1 MSCIVVATIL
11 SGFVARATIYV
22 GDRVKN
28 YQHKTIAE
36 DTTGSG
42 QKPQL
47 IIHDTLRATYKYTDA
62 LKQATIH
69 KDTAAARKLYE
80 QALEIDST
88 YAPAHYQLALQRIK
102 QMGHEAE
109 ALQHAHKAYHTDTM
123 SRWYTDIYARA
134 LVINNRYDEALPIYK
149 RLLRMDGNN
158 PDHYRI
164 LAVVYQQRKQPYS
177 AISLLDSA
185 DMRFGKIPY
194 LSNMKRHLLIST
206 GQLERAIDEA
216 QQSVEAAPY
225 EQENMIALGETYAAA
240 KRDSLARITFEKAVA
255 MDSTNAAAIGA
266 YADFCSQLRDTK
278 GYLAAL
284 QRLYRL
290 EEFPLERKITLFKQ
304 LTADRK
310 LYSNNY
316 FTFRAMATA
325 IALSHPNDKRVVDLY
340 TDHLLAGG
348 EVEAALQHFKLHLK
362 DEPTQMDYYM
372 AVIDIED
379 YLHRSDS
386 VDYYVQQAVKE
397 FPDDPVLYIRKA
409 NRLYVRGDLHGAIA
423 SFHEA
428 EQYART
434 DSLRGEVWGY
444 IGDTYHAMVER
455 IRAGKEADTTGYK
468 IRLSDKKALKL
479 CFEAYDKALS
489 LYADNVMALNNY
501 AYFLS
506 EEDMELEKAMTM
518 SARAINIEKTNSTY
532 LDTFAWI
539 LYKLGRPEQARTHM
553 RQALSLDTTKSPEL
567 PLHYGDILFLLGERF
582 MAETYWKKALEMGGD
597 KNAIEQRLA
606 IPKEIKQGR
615 VEDILEVEQN
625 PKRKKK

>member
-1 MSCIVVATIL
+1 MLCVIVATIL

-22 GDRVKN
+22 GDRLSAQPHNIV
-28 YQHKTIAE
+28 AE
-36 DTTGSG
+36 DTTGDS
-42 QKPQL
+42 KKYQL
-47 IIHDTLRATYKYTDA
+47 TIPDTLRATYKYTEA
-62 LKQATIH
+62 VKQSVIH
-69 KDTAAARKLYE
+69 KDTAAARKLYAE
-80 QALEIDST
+80 ALEIDST
-88 YAPAHYQLALQRIK
+88 YAPAHYQLALQLIK
-102 QMGHEAE
+102 QMGQEAK
-109 ALQHAHKAYHTDTM
+109 ALQHAHKAYHADTM
-123 SRWYTDIYARA
+123 SRWYTDIYARS

-149 RLLRMDGNN
+149 RLIRMDGTN

-206 GQLERAIDEA
+206 GQMERAIDEA

-240 KRDSLARITFEKAVA
+240 KRDSLARITLEKAMA

-266 YADFCSQLRDTK
+266 YADFCSHQRDTK
-278 GYLAAL
+278 GYLGAL

-290 EEFPLERKITLFKQ
+290 DEFPLERKITLFKQ

-316 FTFRAMATA
+316 FAFRAMATA
-325 IALSHPNDKRVVDLY
+325 MALSHPNDKRVVDLY
-340 TDHLLAGG
+340 ADHLLSGG
-348 EVEAALQHFKLHLK
+348 EVEAALQHFKLHLQ
-362 DEPTQMDYYM
+362 DEPLQMDYYM

-379 YLHRSDS
+379 YLQRNDS
-386 VDYYVQQAVKE
+386 VDYYVQRAVRE
-397 FPDDPVLYIRKA
+397 FPDNPVLYIRKA
-409 NRLYVRGDLHGAIA
+409 NRQYVRGDLHGAID
-423 SFHEA
+423 SFREA
-428 EQYART
+428 EQYAHT

-479 CFEAYDKALS
+479 CFEAYDKALE

-506 EEDMELEKAMTM
+506 EENMELEKAMKM
-518 SARAINIEKTNSTY
+518 SARAINIEKSNSTY

-539 LYKLGRPEQARTHM
+539 LYKLDRPEQARTHM
-553 RQALSLDTTKSPEL
+553 RQALSLDTTKSAEL

-597 KNAIEQRLA
+597 KRAIEQRLA
-606 IPKEIKQGR
+606 IPKDIKQGR
-615 VEDILEVEQN
+615 VEDILGAEQST
-625 PKRKKK
+625 KRNKK